1 MLLFT
6 SISTGM
12 AELKLVI
19 ESFTRTD
26 TPSGL
31 LSVAFSDGDPPPSLG
46 SDRMLKLCLDL
57 RGFYLKSGQF
67 LGTRHDFMPKIFLK
81 KLG

>member
-1 MLLFT
+1 MIVDGGVRSAIPSLSLL
-6 SISTGM
+6 GW
-12 AELKLVI
+12 
-19 ESFTRTD
+19 R
-26 TPSGL
+26 
-31 LSVAFSDGDPPPSLG
+31 PPSLLD

-67 LGTRHDFMPKIFLK
+67 LGTRHDFMPKIFLQ